1 MTDPYLRSILILG
14 AAGSGLAF
22 AADNVVA
29 SVAILVAAV
38 SAVVIL
44 SGHTI
49 PPAREWL
56 SRQRNGGRSYYRT
69 MTLEDQLSV
78 VDDFL
83 QFDDIA
89 PTTDS
94 GEETTDTECERDVEA
109 NDQAAVK
116 YRPRHDD

>member
-1 MTDPYLRSILILG
+1 
-14 AAGSGLAF
+14 
-22 AADNVVA
+22 
-29 SVAILVAAV
+29 
-38 SAVVIL
+38 
-44 SGHTI
+44 
-49 PPAREWL
+49 
-56 SRQRNGGRSYYRT
+56 